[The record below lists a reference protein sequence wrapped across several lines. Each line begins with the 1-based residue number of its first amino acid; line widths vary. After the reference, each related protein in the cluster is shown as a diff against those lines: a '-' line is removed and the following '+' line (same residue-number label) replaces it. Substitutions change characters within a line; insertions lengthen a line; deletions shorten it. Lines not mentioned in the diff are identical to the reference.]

1 MAPTW
6 ATSRARLLILLTL
19 PPLRPLLMPLLLC
32 ARHASCAFTCG
43 HVHMLCIPQCGP
55 ASQLELCGRA
65 MNIGRPKG
73 YVDPPQFTQQN
84 KLSMAQMFAAQVHGC
99 DCA

>member
-1 MAPTW
+1 
-6 ATSRARLLILLTL
+6 
-19 PPLRPLLMPLLLC
+19 
-32 ARHASCAFTCG
+32 
-43 HVHMLCIPQCGP
+43 MLCIPQCGP